1 MGIEIVAIVL
11 LSSILHAGWN
21 ALIKVQGE
29 RVIVMAMLV
38 ILSSVVAMAIAP
50 FVKPPDPSCWPLLVA
65 GVLIHAV
72 YNVFLPIAYNH
83 GNLNQVYP
91 IARGTAPLL
100 VAISA
105 FIFVNESIAPWAI
118 VGLICIAAGV
128 MALAFE
134 HGNGFKENPRGVVY
148 ALLVSLLIA
157 SYTVVDGMG
166 ARQSGSF
173 LGFAVW
179 LTIGDGTVSF
189 LIVLAWR
196 GRVVFRVMKENIR
209 AGVAGAVMQ
218 TAAYTIIIWAF
229 SVAPL
234 AMVSGVRETS
244 VLMAAFLSTVLLK
257 EKIGRWRILATCLV
271 AAGLIV
277 MHID

>member
-1 MGIEIVAIVL
+1 V
-11 LSSILHAGWN
+11 HAGWN

-38 ILSSVVAMAIAP
+38 ILSSVVAIIIAP
-50 FVKPPDPSCWPLLVA
+50 FVEPPDPSSWLLLA
-65 GVLIHAV
+65 MGVLIHV
-72 YNVFLPIAYNH
+72 GYNIFLPVAYNH

-100 VAISA
+100 VAVSA
-105 FIFVNESIAPWAI
+105 FIFVGESMPPWAI
-118 VGLICIAAGV
+118 VGVICIAAGV

-134 HGNGFKENPRGVVY
+134 HGNGIRENPRAVMY
-148 ALLVSLLIA
+148 ALIVSLLIA
-157 SYTVVDGMG
+157 AYTIVDGMG

-179 LTIGDGTVSF
+179 LTIGDGTITF
-189 LIVLAWR
+189 LIILAWR
-196 GRVVFRVMKENIR
+196 GRVVFRVMRKNIR
-209 AGVAGAVMQ
+209 AGVLGAVMQ
-218 TAAYTIIIWAF
+218 TGAYTIIIWAF

-244 VLMAAFLSTVLLK
+244 VLMAAFLSTVILK
-257 EKIGRWRILATCLV
+257 ERIGRWRILATCLV

-277 MHID
+277 MHIT